1 MGAAEKWENCCR
13 AIERTEIGSGR
24 DKDMDQNIKERK
36 NAFRKE
42 LRRRIAGLDEKELE
56 KSNIGIYNN
65 LSRLPELLAAET
77 VFLYCSTGHEVD
89 TRRLIAFL
97 VERGQTVALPISL
110 PAGEMVFA
118 RYLPGKL
125 QEGRFFGILEPA
137 EDAPRLEPEN
147 GGLIIVPAL
156 AFDRSGYRMG
166 QGGGYYDRFL
176 SARKLFSVG
185 IGRDCLLCDRVIR
198 EEHDAPVDCLVTE
211 SRVYRFP
218 RA

>member
-1 MGAAEKWENCCR
+1 MEMSIREQK
-13 AIERTEIGSGR
+13 
-24 DKDMDQNIKERK
+24 KL
-36 NAFRKE
+36 FRKE
-42 LRRRIAGLDEKELE
+42 LRSRIAALDEKELE

-97 VERGQTVALPISL
+97 LERGQTVALPVSL
-110 PAGEMVFA
+110 PEGEMYFA
-118 RYLPGKL
+118 QYLPGKL
-125 QEGRFFGILEPA
+125 QEGRFFGILEPD
-137 EDAPRLEPEN
+137 EKAPRLEPEK

-176 SARKLFSVG
+176 SARYLFSVG

-198 EEHDAPVDCLVTE
+198 EEHDAPVSCLVTE
-211 SRVYRFP
+211 TGVFRFL